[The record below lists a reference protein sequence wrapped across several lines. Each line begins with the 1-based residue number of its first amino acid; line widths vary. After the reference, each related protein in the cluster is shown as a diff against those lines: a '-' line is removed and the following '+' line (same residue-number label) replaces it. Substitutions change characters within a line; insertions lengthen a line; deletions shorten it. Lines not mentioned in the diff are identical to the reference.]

1 MGGLWTPMMPW
12 SHRRAA
18 TTKNKPVRILTI
30 NQTTD
35 ISKKYKKQKEN
46 AKISIP
52 NKVGA
57 SIKS

>member
-1 MGGLWTPMMPW
+1 MMPW

-30 NQTTD
+30 NQTTH